1 MKLRDLIT
9 PVDPDTTGAMYL
21 DESYA
26 RITQEQ
32 KESVLRAIRVA
43 VEDPIAEH
51 VETLPYPT
59 SLTEAYMPKR
69 IPLVPAVVQDV
80 VISLLDDLIGEEYI
94 VEKILLYMQLVQ
106 DIAGVVLSLY
116 EVGWKRAMK
125 RMGAEVETMALQ
137 IERFKREN

>member
-1 MKLRDLIT
+1 MKLCDLIT
-9 PVDPDTTGAMYL
+9 PVDPATTDAMYL

-32 KESVLRAIRVA
+32 KESVIQAIRIA

-59 SLTEAYMPKR
+59 TLTEAYLPKK
-69 IPLVPAVVQDV
+69 IPLVPAYIQDIVVS
-80 VISLLDDLIGEEYI
+80 ILDDLIGEEYI
-94 VEKILLYMQLVQ
+94 VEKILLYMQLLQ

-116 EVGWKRAMK
+116 ETGWKRAMK
-125 RMGAEVETMALQ
+125 RMGADVETMALQ